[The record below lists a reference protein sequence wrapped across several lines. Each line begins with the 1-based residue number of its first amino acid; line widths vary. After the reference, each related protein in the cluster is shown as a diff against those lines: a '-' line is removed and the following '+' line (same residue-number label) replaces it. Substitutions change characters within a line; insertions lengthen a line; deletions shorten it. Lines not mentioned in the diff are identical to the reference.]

1 MSTWPTEMAPPG
13 RGTAGPPSP
22 ALQPGGMVGDGR
34 YRLLSYSG
42 TDGRCNAQMW
52 RARDGQLGRDV
63 ALTVLLGNQGDAHAA
78 ARVRRTLERAMHGAS
93 YAHPGVSRILDV
105 LSPGNGI
112 APREHVLGI
121 VVAEWTNGTDL
132 IDLIADGPLPAA
144 TASRLLEPLAAAVEG
159 AHHAGLVLGTEHPQ
173 RIRVTPEGQL
183 RLAFPGPRAE
193 ASSRDDVKGLGAIL
207 YLLLTGRWALP
218 GGPQGLPVAPIGPN
232 GSVVAPRSLHPMVPH
247 ALSAV
252 AVRSLEDTSVGGIRT
267 GAAILQVL
275 DEIAEA
281 EAETGLIPVVTEQE
295 PEDNVVWTTQ
305 RPVKDKT
312 RTRKLAIGV
321 TALAVATLL
330 VLGWIAMQVVGFFNE
345 NNTKG
350 DSGPPLVI
358 SQVVP
363 TTETKQSINNAPTPT
378 TGPVAPA
385 SISVFNVA
393 SDPDSPNKG
402 GLAIDGDPNTS
413 WRTDKYLSNF
423 PALKPGIGLMA
434 TFAQPVKLAQVVIT
448 SPSAGTKVEIRTAA
462 SDQPQL
468 QQTLVVG
475 SATLAAGDTTIPV
488 KMTAP
493 GQRIVVWIT
502 SMSPS
507 GKLWASQIA
516 EIKFIGGR

>member
-1 MSTWPTEMAPPG
+1 
-13 RGTAGPPSP
+13 
-22 ALQPGGMVGDGR
+22 MVGDGR

-42 TDGRCNAQMW
+42 FDGRCTAQLW

-63 ALTVLLGNQGDAHAA
+63 ALTVLLGNQADAAGA
-78 ARVRRTLERAMHGAS
+78 ARVRRTLERAMHAAS

-105 LSPGNGI
+105 LNPGNGI
-112 APREHVLGI
+112 SPREAVLGV

-193 ASSRDDVKGLGAIL
+193 ATSRDDVKGLGAIL

-218 GGPQGLPVAPIGPN
+218 GGPEGLPVAPIGPN

-247 ALSAV
+247 SLSTV

-281 EAETGLIPVVTEQE
+281 EAETGLIPVVADE
-295 PEDNVVWTTQ
+295 PEDDVVWTTQ
-305 RPVKDKT
+305 RPVKDKG

-321 TALAVATLL
+321 AALAVATLL
-330 VLGWIAMQVVGFFNE
+330 VLGWIAMQVIGFFNDT
-345 NNTKG
+345 NSKG
-350 DSGPPLVI
+350 DNGPPLVL

-363 TTETKQSINNAPTPT
+363 TSSAPAT
-378 TGPVAPA
+378 TGSQSNIAAGPVKPTGIA
-385 SISVFNVA
+385 VFNVA
-393 SDPDSPNKG
+393 SDPDSPNKA
-402 GLAIDGDPNTS
+402 GLAIDGDPNTA
-413 WRTDKYLSNF
+413 WRTDKYVSNF
-423 PALKPGIGLMA
+423 PALKPGIGLMV
-434 TFAQPVKLAQVVIT
+434 TFAAPVKLSQVVIT
-448 SPSAGTKVEIRTAA
+448 SPSAGTKIEIRTAA
-462 SDQPQL
+462 SDLPQL

-475 SATLAAGDTTIPV
+475 GGTLVSGDTPVPV

-493 GQRIVVWIT
+493 SQRILVWIT
-502 SMSPS
+502 SMTQTGRLYS
-507 GKLWASQIA
+507 SQLS
-516 EIKFIGGR
+516 ELKFIGTP

>member
-1 MSTWPTEMAPPG
+1 
-13 RGTAGPPSP
+13 
-22 ALQPGGMVGDGR
+22 MVGDGR

-42 TDGRCNAQMW
+42 TDARCNAQLW

-63 ALTVLLGNQGDAHAA
+63 ALTVLLGNQADARAA
-78 ARVRRTLERAMHGAS
+78 ARVRRTIERAMHGAS

-112 APREHVLGI
+112 SPREQVLGI

-193 ASSRDDVKGLGAIL
+193 ATSRDDVKGLGAIL

-218 GGPQGLPVAPIGPN
+218 GGPEGLPVAPVGPN

-247 ALSAV
+247 SLSAV

-267 GAAILQVL
+267 SAAILQVL

-281 EAETGLIPVVTEQE
+281 EAETGLIPVVAAE
-295 PEDNVVWTTQ
+295 PEDDVVWTTQ
-305 RPVKDKT
+305 RPVKDAK
-312 RTRKLAIGV
+312 RTRKLALGV
-321 TALAVATLL
+321 SALAVATLL

-345 NNTKG
+345 SNTKG
-350 DSGPPLVI
+350 DSGPPLEI
-358 SQVVP
+358 SQVLP
-363 TTETKQSINNAPTPT
+363 TSDTKQSINNAPTPT
-378 TGPVAPA
+378 TGPVKPA
-385 SISVFNVA
+385 SVSVFNVA
-393 SDPDSPNKG
+393 SDPDSPNKSA
-402 GLAIDGDPNTS
+402 LAVDGDPNTA

-423 PALKPGIGLMA
+423 PRLKPGIGLLA
-434 TFAQPVKLAQVVIT
+434 TFDQPVKLAQVVIT
-448 SPSAGTKVEIRTAA
+448 SPSAGTKVEIRTAP

-475 SATLAAGDTTIPV
+475 SATLGSGDTVVPV
-488 KMTAP
+488 KMATP
-493 GQRIVVWIT
+493 SQRVVVWIS

-507 GKLWASQIA
+507 GKLWASQLS
-516 EIKFIGGR
+516 ELKFLAAR

>member
-1 MSTWPTEMAPPG
+1 VSTWPTEMAPPG
-13 RGTAGPPSP
+13 RGAAGPPSH
-22 ALQPGGMVGDGR
+22 ALLPGGMVGDGR

-42 TDGRCNAQMW
+42 TDARCNAQLW

-63 ALTVLLGNQGDAHAA
+63 ALTVLLGNQADARAA
-78 ARVRRTLERAMHGAS
+78 ARVRRTIERAMHAAS

-105 LSPGNGI
+105 LSPTNGI
-112 APREHVLGI
+112 APRERILGI
-121 VVAEWTNGTDL
+121 IVAEWTNGTDL

-193 ASSRDDVKGLGAIL
+193 ATSRDDVKGLGAIL

-218 GGPQGLPVAPIGPN
+218 GGPEGLPAAPIGPN
-232 GSVVAPRSLHPMVPH
+232 GSVVAPRNLHPMVPH
-247 ALSAV
+247 ALSTV

-267 GAAILQVL
+267 GAAILAVL

-281 EAETGLIPVVTEQE
+281 EAETGLIPVVADE
-295 PEDNVVWTTQ
+295 PEDDVVWTTQ
-305 RPVKDKT
+305 RPVKDSR
-312 RTRKLAIGV
+312 RTRKLVIGV
-321 TALAVATLL
+321 SALAVATLL

-350 DSGPPLVI
+350 DGGPPLVI

-363 TTETKQSINNAPTPT
+363 TSDTKQSVNNAPTAT
-378 TGPVAPA
+378 TGPVKPA
-385 SISVFNVA
+385 GVSVFNVA
-393 SDPDSPNKG
+393 SDPDSPSKG
-402 GLAIDGDPNTS
+402 GLAVDGDVNTS
-413 WRTDKYLSNF
+413 WRTDKYLNNF

-434 TFAQPVKLAQVVIT
+434 TFTTQVKLAQVVIT
-448 SPSAGTKVEIRTAA
+448 SPSANTKVEIRTAA
-462 SDQPQL
+462 SGTPQL

-475 SATLAAGDTTIPV
+475 SGTLVAGETTIPV
-488 KMTAP
+488 KMTSP
-493 GQRIVVWIT
+493 SDRIVVWIT
-502 SMSPS
+502 TMSPS
-507 GKLWASQIA
+507 GKLWASQLS
-516 EIKFIGGR
+516 EVKFIGAR

>member
-1 MSTWPTEMAPPG
+1 V
-13 RGTAGPPSP
+13 
-22 ALQPGGMVGDGR
+22 VGDGR

-42 TDGRCNAQMW
+42 LDARCDAQLW

-63 ALTVLLGNQGDAHAA
+63 ALTVLIGNQADAAAA
-78 ARVRRTLERAMHGAS
+78 ARVRRTIERAMHAAS

-105 LSPGNGI
+105 LSLGNGI
-112 APREHVLGI
+112 SPREAVLGV
-121 VVAEWTNGTDL
+121 VVAEWISGTDL

-193 ASSRDDVKGLGAIL
+193 ATSRDDVKGLGAIL
-207 YLLLTGRWALP
+207 YLLLTGRWALS
-218 GGPQGLPVAPIGPN
+218 GGPEGLPAAPVGPN

-247 ALSAV
+247 SLSTV

-281 EAETGLIPVVTEQE
+281 EAETGLIPVVADE
-295 PEDNVVWTTQ
+295 PEDDVVWTTQ
-305 RPVKDKT
+305 RPVKDKG
-312 RTRKLAIGV
+312 RTRKLVIGV
-321 TALAVATLL
+321 AVLAVATLL
-330 VLGWIAMQVVGFFNE
+330 VLGWIAMQVIGFFND
-345 NNTKG
+345 TSSKG
-350 DSGPPLVI
+350 DSGPPLVL
-358 SQVVP
+358 SQV
-363 TTETKQSINNAPTPT
+363 APTGGGAPT
-378 TGPVAPA
+378 NGSQSTIATGQVKPTGVV
-385 SISVFNVA
+385 VFNVA
-393 SDPDSPNKG
+393 SDPDSPNKAS
-402 GLAIDGDPNTS
+402 LAIDGDPNTG
-413 WRTDKYLSNF
+413 WRTDKYVSNF

-434 TFAQPVKLAQVVIT
+434 TFATPVKLSQVVIT

-462 SDQPQL
+462 TDLPQL
-468 QQTLVVG
+468 QRTLVVG
-475 SATLAAGDTTIPV
+475 SGTLTAGDTVIPV

-493 GQRIVVWIT
+493 SQRILIWIT

-507 GKLWASQIA
+507 GKMFSSQLS
-516 EIKFIGGR
+516 ELKFVATP

>member
-1 MSTWPTEMAPPG
+1 MSSWPTEMAPPG
-13 RGTAGPPSP
+13 RGTAGPPSH
-22 ALQPGGMVGDGR
+22 ALLPGGMVGQGR
-34 YRLLSYSG
+34 YRLLSYAG
-42 TDGRCNAQMW
+42 ADARCNAQLW

-63 ALTVLLGNQGDAHAA
+63 ALTLLLGNQTDARAA
-78 ARVRRTLERAMHGAS
+78 ARVRRTVERAMHGAS
-93 YAHPGVSRILDV
+93 YAHPGVARILDV

-112 APREHVLGI
+112 APQEQILGI

-193 ASSRDDVKGLGAIL
+193 AASRDDVKGLGAIL

-218 GGPQGLPVAPIGPN
+218 GGPEGLPVAPVGPN

-247 ALSAV
+247 SLSTV

-281 EAETGLIPVVTEQE
+281 EAETGLIPAVAEE
-295 PEDNVVWTTQ
+295 PEDDVVWTTQ
-305 RPVKDKT
+305 RPVKDSK
-312 RTRKLAIGV
+312 RSRKLAIGV

-358 SQVVP
+358 SQVAP
-363 TTETKQSINNAPTPT
+363 TSDNKQSANNAPTQT
-378 TGPVAPA
+378 TGPVKPA

-393 SDPDSPNKG
+393 SDPDSPKNG

-434 TFAQPVKLAQVVIT
+434 SFGQPVKLAQVVIT
-448 SPSAGTKVEIRTAA
+448 SPSAGTKIEIRTAP
-462 SDQPQL
+462 SDNPQL

-488 KMTAP
+488 KMTSP
-493 GQRIVVWIT
+493 SQRVIVWIT

-507 GKLWASQIA
+507 GKLFASQLS
-516 EIKFIGGR
+516 ELKFIGAR